1 MNRDRSLL
9 ALIIVYGISSLLHFV
24 HNAVYINAYPNL
36 PAWLTPVGVYVSWLV
51 IAATG
56 ALGYWLLRKVSRMA
70 GLAVIG
76 VYALLGFGGLDHYAL
91 APVSAHSVAMNATIV
106 AEVAAA
112 SVLLAVIAWTAA
124 LHLQQRGACTRV

>member
-9 ALIIVYGISSLLHFV
+9 ALMIVYGISSLAHFV

-36 PAWLTPVGVYVSWLV
+36 PVWLTPVGVYVSWLV

-106 AEVAAA
+106 GEVTAA

-124 LHLQQRGACTRV
+124 LELQRRGAHT

>member
-9 ALIIVYGISSLLHFV
+9 ALMIVYGISSLAHFV

-36 PAWLTPVGVYVSWLV
+36 PVWLTQVGVYVSWLV

-91 APVSAHSVAMNATIV
+91 APVSAHSAAMNATIV
-106 AEVAAA
+106 GEVTAA
-112 SVLLAVIAWTAA
+112 SVLLAVVAWTAA
-124 LHLQQRGACTRV
+124 LDLQGRGACT

>member
-1 MNRDRSLL
+1 MNRDRTLL
-9 ALIIVYGISSLLHFV
+9 ALMIVYGISSLAHFV

-91 APVSAHSVAMNATIV
+91 APVAAHSAAMNATIV
-106 AEVAAA
+106 GEVTAA
-112 SVLLAVIAWTAA
+112 SVLLAMIAWTAA
-124 LHLQQRGACTRV
+124 LDLQQRGTCT